1 MSDLTLNS
9 VFDSFEE
16 FVSHWGGWSFDKE
29 SNVVMNDNYM
39 SKNTPRSHNYK
50 FSDLLASLATMS
62 LSCQSDHPMLFLHLN
77 EVIAKGTNLNSL
89 FIEACSNVKVYS
101 QDNFSSLDCSL
112 DCRELSEFYTH
123 FGQMVH
129 QVMFQSLCEVSNYL
143 TAEDLNG

>member
-1 MSDLTLNS
+1 MNDLSLSS
-9 VFDSFEE
+9 VWGSFEE

-29 SNVVMNDNYM
+29 SNVVLNDNYL

-50 FSDLLASLATMS
+50 FSDLLASLSTMS

-89 FIEACSNVKVYS
+89 FIEACSNVKVCS